1 MSNSQAGSESE
12 YPSSSPRPTVP
23 YEENLKPPRNAR
35 FWLIFVCLCVCSF
48 ITAVELGAMSSA
60 LPTIVESLHGSQFIW
75 AGSAYSLGATALIP
89 LSGGLAQIFGRR
101 PVMLGSIILF
111 GVGSAVCGAARGINM
126 LIVGRTIQGL
136 GGGGIISLTQ
146 IIIADLVSLRE
157 RGSFNGLISIT
168 YSVGIGIGPVVGG
181 SLAATG
187 QWRWLFYLNLPICG
201 LAGILVTLFLRLRT
215 PPGTLSEKMARI
227 DYVGNMIVIAATTAI
242 VLGLTWGGTQF
253 SWGSHEV
260 LLSLL
265 LGLFGLALFL
275 FYESRFAKHP
285 MVPFSVL
292 STRTGLSGYAQTF
305 LNSTLVLMLNYYLPV
320 FFQGCYNVS
329 ATGGGVDGLPVGFLA
344 APAGLI
350 AGIIIQRTNAYR
362 IPMSVGWVLS
372 IVGFGLLS
380 TLDADT
386 SRARSIGYSV
396 ICGAGL
402 GTLVLATYFPVLAP
416 LSVAQN
422 TQALALLIFVRN
434 MSYVWGVAIGGSIL
448 QNQLI
453 SHLPADF
460 VSQFPG
466 GGAIAYSVI
475 PVIRVLEEPLRT
487 QVRVAFADS
496 LRVVWSTAAGIAGLG
511 LCTSLLMKHYPLHT
525 SVDEKWGMDKVEV
538 KQEDTSEDRKSTD
551 KEELTSS

>member
-1 MSNSQAGSESE
+1 MSNTTPISPAQVMQSEE
-12 YPSSSPRPTVP
+12 
-23 YEENLKPPRNAR
+23 KPPRNAR

-48 ITAVELGAMSSA
+48 VTAVELGAMSSA

-101 PVMLGSIILF
+101 PVMLGAIILF

-126 LIVGRTIQGL
+126 LIAGRTIQGL

-168 YSVGIGIGPVVGG
+168 YSIGIGIGPVVGG

-201 LAGILVTLFLRLRT
+201 LAGILVILFLRLPT
-215 PPGTLSEKMARI
+215 PPGTLWEKMARI

-242 VLGLTWGGTQF
+242 VLGLTWAGTQF
-253 SWGSHEV
+253 SWRSHQV

-275 FYESRFAKHP
+275 FYEGRFAKHP
-285 MVPFSVL
+285 MVPFNVL

-305 LNSTLVLMLNYYLPV
+305 LTNTLSLMLNYYLPV
-320 FFQGCYNVS
+320 FFQGCYNIS
-329 ATGGGVDGLPVGFLA
+329 ATGGGVDSLPLGFLA
-344 APAGLI
+344 APFGLI
-350 AGIIIQRTNAYR
+350 SGIIIQRTNAYR
-362 IPMSVGWVLS
+362 IPMNVGWIFL

-380 TLDADT
+380 TLNADT
-386 SRARSIGYSV
+386 SRGQAIGYTV
-396 ICGAGL
+396 ICGAGI
-402 GTLVLATYFPVLAP
+402 GTLVLATY
-416 LSVAQN
+416 SRRS
-422 TQALALLIFVRN
+422 LALLIFVRN
-434 MSYVWGVAIGGSIL
+434 MSYVWGVAIGGTIF

-453 SHLPADF
+453 SRLPADF
-460 VSQFPG
+460 VSKFPG
-466 GGAIAYSVI
+466 GVAIAYSII
-475 PVIRVLEEPLRT
+475 PVIRTLEEPLRT
-487 QVRVAFADS
+487 EVRVGFADS
-496 LRVVWSTAAGIAGLG
+496 LKVVWWTAAGIAGLG

-525 SVDEKWGMDKVEV
+525 SVDEKWGLDKVEM

-551 KEELTSS
+551 KEELTSSPA

>member
-1 MSNSQAGSESE
+1 MSNTTPASPLQVVQSEE
-12 YPSSSPRPTVP
+12 
-23 YEENLKPPRNAR
+23 KPPRNAR
-35 FWLIFVCLCVCSF
+35 FWLIFLCLCVCSF
-48 ITAVELGAMSSA
+48 VTALELGAMSAA
-60 LPTIVESLHGSQFIW
+60 LPTIVGSLHGSQFIW

-101 PVMLGSIILF
+101 PVMLGAIILF
-111 GVGSAVCGAARGINM
+111 GVGSAVCGAAREINM
-126 LIVGRTIQGL
+126 LIAGRTIQGL

-157 RGSFNGLISIT
+157 RGSFNGLISVT

-201 LAGILVTLFLRLRT
+201 LAGILVILFLRLPT
-215 PPGTLSEKMARI
+215 PPGTLWEKMARI

-253 SWGSHEV
+253 SWGSRQV
-260 LLSLL
+260 LISLL
-265 LGLFGLALFL
+265 LGLFGLVIFVL
-275 FYESRFAKHP
+275 YESRFAKHP

-292 STRTGLSGYAQTF
+292 STRTGQSGYAQTF
-305 LNSTLVLMLNYYLPV
+305 INSTVMLVLNYYIQV

-329 ATGGGVDGLPVGFLA
+329 ATGGGVDSLPVGFLA
-344 APAGLI
+344 APFGLI
-350 AGIIIQRTNAYR
+350 AGIIIQKTNAYR
-362 IPMSVGWVLS
+362 IPMNVGWMFL

-380 TLDADT
+380 TVNADT
-386 SRARSIGYSV
+386 GRARVIGYTV
-396 ICGAGL
+396 ICGVGI
-402 GTLVLATYFPVLAP
+402 GTLVLSTYFPVLAP

-434 MSYVWGVAIGGSIL
+434 MSYVWGVAIGGTIL

-460 VSQFPG
+460 VSKFPG
-466 GGAIAYSVI
+466 GVAIAYSII
-475 PVIRVLEEPLRT
+475 PVIRTLEEPLRT

-496 LRVVWSTAAGIAGLG
+496 LKVVWWTATGISGLG
-511 LCTSLLMKHYPLHT
+511 LCTGLLMKHYPLHT
-525 SVDEKWGMDKVEV
+525 SVDEKWGLDKVEM
-538 KQEDTSEDRKSTD
+538 KRDTSEDGQSAD
-551 KEELTSS
+551 KEELTSSPV